1 MESTDKR
8 EWSQYYH
15 FEKDTSGN
23 RWQRSTT
30 TNSWSSK
37 WIRRCHVNSAVW
49 RQRPPRRQ
57 QYRNEPGLSH
67 QRRRYE
73 PKTFDLRGELYR
85 IFGGTESIGQKELD
99 SGLYSRV

>member
-15 FEKDTSGN
+15 FEKDTSGK

-67 QRRRYE
+67 VNGAGMSRRRS
-73 PKTFDLRGELYR
+73 TSVVSC
-85 IFGGTESIGQKELD
+85 IESSAAQ
-99 SGLYSRV
+99 SR